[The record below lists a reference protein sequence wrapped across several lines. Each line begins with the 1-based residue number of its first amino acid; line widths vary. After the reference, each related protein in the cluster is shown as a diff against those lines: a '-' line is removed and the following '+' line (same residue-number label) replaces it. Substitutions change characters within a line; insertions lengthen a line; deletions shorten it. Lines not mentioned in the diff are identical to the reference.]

1 MIRIRLLLL
10 ATALSVAAAC
20 GKAPETQSPPAATTE
35 TAPIAAPAADT
46 APDTAPVVTAIEE
59 SAGTDSEDKAAV
71 GKEAAAPPDGNALG
85 KDIVLADNSSG
96 DSKKTDWQ
104 YKEGQHFSALTTAQG
119 TSSSPGKI
127 EVAEVF
133 WYGCSHCY
141 HLEPLLTDWVKK
153 LPADV
158 AFVRIPVMWN
168 PTNEIHG
175 RIYYT
180 AEALGKLDQITPAMF
195 KAIQV
200 DNRPMTEEKDI
211 QLLFEQNGVS
221 AADFNK
227 TFRSFSVENQLK
239 RAKDLTVKYR
249 VKGVPLLVIDGKYTT
264 DGPEIRSQQ
273 EMLAVTEELIQR
285 ERPPTSP
292 RS

>member
-1 MIRIRLLLL
+1 MIRLRLLLI
-10 ATALSVAAAC
+10 ATVLCVVTAC
-20 GKAPETQSPPAATTE
+20 GKAPESNSPAPAAAPASETT
-35 TAPIAAPAADT
+35 PIAAPAPAADP
-46 APDTAPVVTAIEE
+46 APDTVPAVTAVEE
-59 SAGTDSEDKAAV
+59 SAGTDAV
-71 GKEAAAPPDGNALG
+71 GKEAAAAPDAAALG

-96 DSKKTDWQ
+96 APQNSDAKF
-104 YKEGQHFSALTTAQG
+104 KEGQHFSALPAAQG

-133 WYGCSHCY
+133 WYGCPHCY
-141 HLEPLLTDWVKK
+141 HLEPLLNDWVKK

-168 PTNEIHG
+168 PTNEIHA
-175 RIYYT
+175 RVYYT
-180 AEALGKLDQITPAMF
+180 AEALGKTDQITPAMF
-195 KAIQV
+195 QAIQV
-200 DNRPMTEEKDI
+200 ENRPMTEEREI
-211 QLLFEQNGVS
+211 QQLFEQNGVS

-227 TFRSFSVENQLK
+227 TFRSFSVDSQLK

-264 DGPEIRSQQ
+264 DGPEIHSQQ
-273 EMLAVTEELIQR
+273 DMLAVADELIKR
-285 ERPPTSP
+285 ERPATSP

>member
-1 MIRIRLLLL
+1 MIRIRLLLI
-10 ATALSVAAAC
+10 ATVLSVAAAC
-20 GKAPETQSPPAATTE
+20 GKAPESQAPAPAATTTE
-35 TAPIAAPAADT
+35 TAPIAAPAPAADA

-59 SAGTDSEDKAAV
+59 SAGTDSV
-71 GKEAAAPPDGNALG
+71 VKEAAAPPDANALG
-85 KDIVLADNSSG
+85 KDIVLAANSSG
-96 DSKKTDWQ
+96 APEKTDWQ

-141 HLEPLLTDWVKK
+141 HLEPLLNDWVKK
-153 LPADV
+153 LPDDV

-180 AEALGKLDQITPAMF
+180 AEALGKLDQITPAIF
-195 KAIQV
+195 QAIQV
-200 DNRPMTEEKDI
+200 ENRPMTEEKDI
-211 QLLFEQNGVS
+211 QLLFEQHGVS
-221 AADFNK
+221 AADFSK

-264 DGPEIRSQQ
+264 DGPEIRNQQ
-273 EMLAVTEELIQR
+273 DMLAVTEELIQR
-285 ERPPTSP
+285 ERQVSSP

>member
-1 MIRIRLLLL
+1 MTRLRLLLIT
-10 ATALSVAAAC
+10 TAFCLVAAC
-20 GKAPETQSPPAATTE
+20 GKAPETQSPAATAAATE
-35 TAPIAAPAADT
+35 PAPIAAPAPAAD
-46 APDTAPVVTAIEE
+46 APAEVAPAVTAVEE
-59 SAGTDSEDKAAV
+59 SAGTDGV
-71 GKEAAAPPDGNALG
+71 GKEPAKSPDATALG
-85 KDIVLADNSSG
+85 KDIVLADSSSG
-96 DSKKTDWQ
+96 GAGKTDWQ
-104 YKEGQHFSALTTAQG
+104 YQEGQHFSALPAAQG

-168 PTNEIHG
+168 PTNEIHA

-195 KAIQV
+195 TAIQV
-200 DNRPMTEEKDI
+200 DSRPMTDEKDI

-227 TFRSFSVENQLK
+227 TFRSFSVDSQLK

-264 DGPEIRSQQ
+264 DGPAIRNQQ
-273 EMLAVTEELIQR
+273 DILAVTEELIQR
-285 ERPPTSP
+285 ERSAASP